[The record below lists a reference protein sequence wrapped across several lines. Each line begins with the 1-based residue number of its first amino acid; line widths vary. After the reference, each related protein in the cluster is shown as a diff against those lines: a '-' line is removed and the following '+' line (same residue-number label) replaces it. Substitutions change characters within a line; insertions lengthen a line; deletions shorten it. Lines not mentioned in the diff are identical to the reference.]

1 MNLTEL
7 AKKFDHTLL
16 KATAVEADIRK
27 LCDEA
32 LAYKFASVCVNPCWV
47 PLASEWLKGSDVM
60 VCTVIGFPLGANAS
74 ALKAYEATLA
84 AAQGAREVDMV
95 LNVGWALGGLWEA
108 VEDDIRQVRQ
118 AVGTVPLKV
127 ILETCYLTDDQIARS
142 CSAASSAGALFVKTS
157 TGFGTAG
164 ATADHV
170 RLMKKNIKPGMK
182 VKASGGIRTLSETL
196 DLLEAGADR
205 IGASA
210 SVAIV
215 KEFQGELSAGVS
227 VGY

>member
-1 MNLTEL
+1 MTLNEL

-16 KATAVEADIRK
+16 KATAIETDIRK

-32 LAYKFASVCVNPCWV
+32 KTYGFASVCVNPCWV
-47 PLASEWLKGSDVM
+47 PLAAELLDGTGVL
-60 VCTVIGFPLGANAS
+60 VCTVIGFPLGANATD
-74 ALKAYEATLA
+74 LKALEAKLA
-84 AAQGAREVDMV
+84 LDQGAGEVDMV
-95 LNVGWALGGLWEA
+95 LNVGWALQGRWDQ
-108 VEDDIRQVRQ
+108 VEQDIRAVRQ
-118 AVGTVPLKV
+118 ASGTATLKV
-127 ILETCYLTDDQIARS
+127 ILETCYLSTDQIAK
-142 CSAASSAGALFVKTS
+142 ASQVSTSAGANFVKTS

-170 RLMKKNIKPGMK
+170 RLMKKNIKASMQ
-182 VKASGGIRTLSETL
+182 VKASGGIRTLSDTL

-215 KEFQGELSAGVS
+215 KEFQGEHGAGVP

>member
-1 MNLTEL
+1 MTLNEL

-32 LAYKFASVCVNPCWV
+32 RTFHFASVCVNPCWV
-47 PLASEWLKGSDVM
+47 PLAAELLQGSDVL
-60 VCTVIGFPLGANAS
+60 VCTVIGFPLGANSS
-74 ALKAYEATLA
+74 ALKAHEA
-84 AAQGAREVDMV
+84 AAAVAEGAGEVDMV
-95 LNVGWALGGLWEA
+95 LNIGWALEGRWDL
-108 VEDDIRQVRQ
+108 VESDILQVRQ
-118 AVGTVPLKV
+118 AAGTVVLKV
-127 ILETCYLTDDQIARS
+127 ILETCYLNTDQIVRS
-142 CSAASSAGALFVKTS
+142 CAAASAAGAVFVKTS
-157 TGFGTAG
+157 TGFGAAG
-164 ATADHV
+164 ATAEHV
-170 RLMKKNIKPGMK
+170 RLMRKSIKPGMK
-182 VKASGGIRTLSETL
+182 VKASGGIRTLSDTL

-215 KEFQGELSAGVS
+215 KEFKGEQSAGVP

>member
-1 MNLTEL
+1 MNLNEL

-27 LCDEA
+27 LCGEA
-32 LAYKFASVCVNPCWV
+32 LSYRFATVCVNPCWV
-47 PLASEWLKGSDVM
+47 PLASELLAGSDVL
-60 VCTVIGFPLGANAS
+60 VCTVIGFPLGANAP
-74 ALKAYEATLA
+74 ALKAHEAALA
-84 AAQGAREVDMV
+84 VAQGAGEVDMV
-95 LNVGWALGGLWEA
+95 LNIGWALQGQWDA

-118 AVGTVPLKV
+118 AAGTVPLKV
-127 ILETCYLTDDQIARS
+127 ILETCYLTGGQIARS
-142 CSAASSAGALFVKTS
+142 CAAAAAAGALFVKTS

-170 RLMKKNIKPGMK
+170 RLMKKNIKPTMK

-215 KEFQGELSAGVS
+215 KEFQGELSAGVP

>member
-1 MNLTEL
+1 MTLNEL

-32 LAYKFASVCVNPCWV
+32 RTFHFASVCVNPCWV
-47 PLASEWLKGSDVM
+47 PLCAELLNGSDVL

-74 ALKAYEATLA
+74 NLKAQETSLVVS
-84 AAQGAREVDMV
+84 QGAGEVDMV
-95 LNVGWALGGLWEA
+95 LNIGHALEGRWDLVEA
-108 VEDDIRQVRQ
+108 DIREVRK
-118 AVGTVPLKV
+118 AAGVVPLKV
-127 ILETCYLTDDQIARS
+127 ILETCYLSEEKIAKASQISGAS
-142 CSAASSAGALFVKTS
+142 GAAFVKTS

-170 RLMKKNIKPGMK
+170 RLMKKSAGKGVQ
-182 VKASGGIRTLSETL
+182 VKASGGIRTLSDTL
-196 DLLEAGADR
+196 ALLEAGADR

-215 KEFQGELSAGVS
+215 KEFQGEQSAGVP

>member
-1 MNLTEL
+1 MKLNEL

-27 LCDEA
+27 LCGEA
-32 LAYKFASVCVNPCWV
+32 LTYRFASVCINPCWV
-47 PLASEWLKGSDVM
+47 ALASELLKGSEVL
-60 VCTVIGFPLGANAS
+60 VCTVIGFPLGANSS
-74 ALKAYEATLA
+74 ALKAHEAALA
-84 AAQGAREVDMV
+84 IAQGAGEVDMV
-95 LNVGWALGGLWEA
+95 LNIGWALEGKWDA
-108 VEDDIRQVRQ
+108 VEDDILQVRQ
-118 AVGTVPLKV
+118 AAGEVPLKV
-127 ILETCYLTDDQIARS
+127 ILETCYLNNGQIVSA
-142 CSAASSAGALFVKTS
+142 CQAASKAGASFVKTS

-164 ATADHV
+164 ATAEHV

>member
-1 MNLTEL
+1 MTLNEL

-16 KATAVEADIRK
+16 KATAIEADIQK
-27 LCDEA
+27 LCQEA
-32 LAYKFASVCVNPCWV
+32 REYRFASVCINPCWV
-47 PLASEWLKGSDVM
+47 PVASALLKGSDVL

-74 ALKAYEATLA
+74 ALKALETSLA
-84 AAQGAREVDMV
+84 VSQGAGEVDMV
-95 LNVGWALGGLWEA
+95 INVGWVLQGRWDD
-108 VEDDIRQVRQ
+108 VEDDIRQVRV
-118 AVGTVPLKV
+118 AAGSVPLKV
-127 ILETCYLTDDQIARS
+127 ILETCYLSETQIAKA
-142 CSAASSAGALFVKTS
+142 CALASAAGAAFVKTS

-164 ATADHV
+164 ATADHI
-170 RLMKKNIKPGMK
+170 RLMKKSISAGMR
-182 VKASGGIRTLSETL
+182 VKASGGIRTLSDTL

-215 KEFQGELSAGVS
+215 KEFGGEQNAGVP

>member
-1 MNLTEL
+1 MTLNEL

-16 KATAVEADIRK
+16 KATAVESDIRK

-32 LAYKFASVCVNPCWV
+32 RTYRFASVCVNPCWV
-47 PLASEWLKGSDVM
+47 PLSAELLKGSDVL

-74 ALKAYEATLA
+74 ALKAAEATRA
-84 AAQGAREVDMV
+84 VAEGAGEVDMV
-95 LNVGWALGGLWEA
+95 LNVGWALEGRWDLVQA
-108 VEDDIRQVRQ
+108 DILAVRQ
-118 AVGTVPLKV
+118 AAGAVPLKV
-127 ILETCYLTDDQIARS
+127 ILETCYLNVDQISRA
-142 CSAASSAGALFVKTS
+142 CAAASAAGAAFVKTS

-170 RLMKKNIKPGMK
+170 RLMKKSIKAGMR
-182 VKASGGIRTLSETL
+182 VKASGGIRTLSDTL

-215 KEFQGELSAGVS
+215 KEFQGEQNAGVS
-227 VGY
+227 TGY

>member
-1 MNLTEL
+1 MNLNEL
-7 AKKFDHTLL
+7 SKKFDHTLL

-32 LAYKFASVCVNPCWV
+32 RTYRFASVCVNPCWV
-47 PLASEWLKGSDVM
+47 PLAAELLSGSQVL

-74 ALKAYEATLA
+74 SVKAFEAGLA
-84 AAQGAREVDMV
+84 VSQGAGEVDMV
-95 LNVGWALGGLWEA
+95 LNVGWALGRRWDA
-108 VEDDIRQVRQ
+108 VEDDIRQVSQ
-118 AVGTVPLKV
+118 AAGAVPLKV
-127 ILETCYLTDDQIARS
+127 ILETCYLTNEQIVRS
-142 CSAASSAGALFVKTS
+142 CAAATAAGAVFVKTS

-170 RLMKKNIKPGMK
+170 RLMKKSIKPGMK

-215 KEFQGELSAGVS
+215 KEFQGELSAGAA

>member
-1 MNLTEL
+1 MTLNDL

-32 LAYKFASVCVNPCWV
+32 RTYRFASVCVNPCWV
-47 PLASEWLKGSDVM
+47 PLSAQLLKGSEVL
-60 VCTVIGFPLGANAS
+60 VCTVIGFPLGANAT
-74 ALKAYEATLA
+74 ALKAQEAA
-84 AAQGAREVDMV
+84 MAVAEGAGEVDMV
-95 LNVGWALGGLWEA
+95 LNVGWALEGQWEA
-108 VEDDIRQVRQ
+108 VQADILQVRQ
-118 AVGTVPLKV
+118 AAGKVPLKV
-127 ILETCYLTDDQIARS
+127 ILETCYLSDDQIVRA
-142 CSAASSAGALFVKTS
+142 CQAASVAGALFVKTS

-170 RLMKKNIKPGMK
+170 RLMKKSIKAGMK
-182 VKASGGIRTLSETL
+182 VKASGGIRTLSDTL

-215 KEFQGELSAGVS
+215 KEYQGELSAGVP

>member
-1 MNLTEL
+1 MTLHEL
-7 AKKFDHTLL
+7 SKKFDHTLL

-27 LCDEA
+27 LCEEA
-32 LAYKFASVCVNPCWV
+32 RAYGFASVCVNPCWV
-47 PLASEWLKGSDVM
+47 PFAAELLRGSQVL

-74 ALKAYEATLA
+74 ALKAHEAALA
-84 AAQGAREVDMV
+84 VNQGAGEVDMV
-95 LNVGWALGGLWEA
+95 LNVGWVLQGRWDD
-108 VEDDIRQVRQ
+108 VESDIRQVRM
-118 AVGTVPLKV
+118 AAGTVPLKV
-127 ILETCYLTDDQIARS
+127 ILETCYLNPDQIARS
-142 CSAASSAGALFVKTS
+142 CAAAAAAGAVFVKTS

-170 RLMKKNIKPGMK
+170 RLMKKSIKPGMK

-215 KEFQGELSAGVS
+215 KEFQGELSAS
-227 VGY
+227 TPVGY

>member
-1 MNLTEL
+1 MTLNEL

-32 LAYKFASVCVNPCWV
+32 RTYRFASVCVNPCWV
-47 PLASEWLKGSDVM
+47 PIAAQILQGTDVL

-74 ALKAYEATLA
+74 AVKAQETQLA
-84 AAQGAREVDMV
+84 VAEGAGEVDMV
-95 LNVGWALGGLWEA
+95 LNVGWALEGRWAA
-108 VEDDIRQVRQ
+108 VEEDIRQVRL
-118 AVGTVPLKV
+118 AAGKVPLKV
-127 ILETCYLTDDQIARS
+127 ILETCYLSEEQIAKA
-142 CSAASSAGALFVKTS
+142 CTAAAAAGALFVKTS
-157 TGFGTAG
+157 TGFGTSG
-164 ATADHV
+164 ATASHV
-170 RLMKKNIKPGMK
+170 RLMKRTISAGMK
-182 VKASGGIRTLSETL
+182 VKASGGIRTLADTL

-210 SVAIV
+210 SVAIC
-215 KEFQGELSAGVS
+215 KEFGGEQNAGVP

>member
-1 MNLTEL
+1 MTLNEL

-27 LCDEA
+27 LCEEA
-32 LAYKFASVCVNPCWV
+32 RAFRFASVCVNPCWV
-47 PLASEWLKGSDVM
+47 PLAAELLRGSDVL
-60 VCTVIGFPLGANAS
+60 VCTVIGFPLGANSS
-74 ALKAYEATLA
+74 ALKAHEAA
-84 AAQGAREVDMV
+84 IAVAEGAGEVDMV
-95 LNVGWALGGLWEA
+95 INVGRALEGRWDL
-108 VEDDIRQVRQ
+108 VESDIRQVRQ
-118 AVGTVPLKV
+118 AAGTVVLKV
-127 ILETCYLTDDQIARS
+127 ILETCYLSDDQIAKA
-142 CSAASSAGALFVKTS
+142 CAAASAAGAVFVKTS

-170 RLMKKNIKPGMK
+170 RLMRKSIKPGMK
-182 VKASGGIRTLSETL
+182 VKASGGIRTLSDTL

-215 KEFQGELSAGVS
+215 KEFKGEQSAGVP

>member
-1 MNLTEL
+1 MTLNEL

-32 LAYKFASVCVNPCWV
+32 KTYRFASVCVNPCWV
-47 PLASEWLKGSDVM
+47 PASVELLKGSDVL
-60 VCTVIGFPLGANAS
+60 VCTVIGFPLGANSTVSKTHETSWAVS
-74 ALKAYEATLA
+74 
-84 AAQGAREVDMV
+84 QGAGEVDMV
-95 LNVGWALGGLWEA
+95 INVGWVIEGRWDA
-108 VEDDIRQVRQ
+108 VEEDIRSVRQ
-118 AVGTVPLKV
+118 AAGAVPLKV
-127 ILETCYLTDDQIARS
+127 ILETCYLNDEQIARA
-142 CSAASSAGALFVKTS
+142 CVAASAAGATFVKTS

-170 RLMKKNIKPGMK
+170 RLMRKSIKPTMK
-182 VKASGGIRTLSETL
+182 VKASGGIRTLSDTL

-210 SVAIV
+210 SVAIL
-215 KEFQGELSAGVS
+215 KEYGGELNAGVP